1 MGCDEANKNVG
12 DVDLRSLMLATAHLF
27 LKMRSAEAPVKTIA
41 VAMVVHGDGCTHIMA
56 SEGRSLAMMS
66 QSLRQ
71 SAKSLDADKV
81 ILAYEEKPKSG
92 NREILL
98 VGQTRVEV
106 KHMRV
111 HLSEHRP
118 VNAEDLPLTSSMP
131 RDLMPLEF
139 MN

>member
-1 MGCDEANKNVG
+1 MKCDRPVNDVG

-27 LKMRSAEAPVKTIA
+27 LKIRSTPLRTIA
-41 VAMVVHGDGCTHIMA
+41 VAMVIHDGGCTHILS
-56 SEGRSLAMMS
+56 SEGRSLEMMAH
-66 QSLRQ
+66 SLRE
-71 SAKSLDADKV
+71 SVKSLDAEKV
-81 ILAYEEKPKSG
+81 ILAYEEKPRAG

-98 VGQTRVEV
+98 VGQTRVSV
-106 KHMRV
+106 KHMKV